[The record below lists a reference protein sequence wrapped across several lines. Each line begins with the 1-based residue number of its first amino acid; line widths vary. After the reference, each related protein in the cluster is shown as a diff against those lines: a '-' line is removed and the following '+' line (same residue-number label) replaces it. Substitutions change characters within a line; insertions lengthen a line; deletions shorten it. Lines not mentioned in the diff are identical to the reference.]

1 MQCIDAFLGQLR
13 ERGTVDMND
22 WALFLTFDS
31 MGLSV
36 FNQTYGMLK
45 TGEWHPE
52 VYKQKKNMSFLE
64 LGLTVPWLVRM
75 KADIPKRTTS
85 VSRVLSWY
93 YEQMDKKIAVR
104 SVKNAVSMWLM
115 EGCRS
120 LQLERNR
127 RILRQCFWRTRIMDT
142 ERCILM
148 RITMIAASL
157 SSPGDLYLYVPGIV
171 MAGADISTETTASS
185 FVGALVHLSQNPR
198 VLRKLREALDEA
210 FPGGDVDYV
219 YPSQTTMFHISKT

>member
-93 YEQMDKKIAVR
+93 YEQMDKKIAEFTAGKEPTDFAAMLLADKNYGYGKMHIDAHHDDCRLIILAGGFVPIR
-104 SVKNAVSMWLM
+104 S
-115 EGCRS
+115 
-120 LQLERNR
+120 RNSYGR
-127 RILRQCFWRTRIMDT
+127 R
-142 ERCILM
+142 
-148 RITMIAASL
+148 
-157 SSPGDLYLYVPGIV
+157 
-171 MAGADISTETTASS
+171 
-185 FVGALVHLSQNPR
+185 
-198 VLRKLREALDEA
+198 
-210 FPGGDVDYV
+210 
-219 YPSQTTMFHISKT
+219 